1 MRGLN
6 RSPQFLMFVSDL
18 ERCDERAGGAVIQRG
33 YRAVPRDG
41 QRRQVAFCHSVL
53 SPALPALVC
62 LPSALPAPQVSA
74 LLNKARN
81 AVALQI
87 ALSLECVECLLTR
100 DEARRI

>member
-1 MRGLN
+1 VAMQRRAAAIGYDHVNQAVPSGCL
-6 RSPQFLMFVSDL
+6 
-18 ERCDERAGGAVIQRG
+18 RAGLPLRLRLRV
-33 YRAVPRDG
+33 
-41 QRRQVAFCHSVL
+41 
-53 SPALPALVC
+53 PALPALVC
-62 LPSALPAPQVSA
+62 LPSALPALQVSA